1 VVARAVVHIGPI
13 KTGSTALAVYFAGA
27 TIRGL
32 LPPDI
37 IYPMGD
43 LWFGRKSGAMKHHQ
57 EISATEMT
65 EAGTPRFLNLEV
77 VDAVTRVADSLR
89 AMPGKGDKSAVF
101 IIETVTDNRPPALIQ
116 NLFTSVFDEVVFVM
130 VARRQ
135 DKAAASELA
144 QDIKSRVLRG
154 TNLDPRKREVA
165 YGLPFGEFNHLR
177 NYERWVSGPENYS
190 LVVIPY
196 LEGEQGTFAGIERFH
211 RAGRL
216 SKPIALSG
224 IEGARIHPTYSREGL
239 ETLAKLNARIKRWGF
254 VPGVRSAL
262 EKKFEEIFK
271 VYLHA
276 SNKNGIEPSGRRFKP
291 YSFTQD
297 EARWVLDQFDA
308 SNRELI
314 TRVKAGPFEK
324 DWAAW
329 ETALNQ

>member
-1 VVARAVVHIGPI
+1 
-13 KTGSTALAVYFAGA
+13 
-27 TIRGL
+27 
-32 LPPDI
+32 
-37 IYPMGD
+37 MGD

-57 EISATEMT
+57 EISATQMT
-65 EAGTPRFLNLEV
+65 EDGTPRFLIPEV
-77 VDAVTRVADSLR
+77 VDEVSRVADSLR
-89 AMPGKGDKSAVF
+89 AMPGTGDKSAVF

-116 NLFTSVFDEVVFVM
+116 ELFTSAFDEVVFVM

-154 TNLDPRKREVA
+154 TNLDPRKRAVA

-177 NYERWVSGPENYS
+177 NYERWISGPSNYS

-211 RAGRL
+211 RAGGL
-216 SKPIALSG
+216 SKPIEMSG
-224 IEGARIHPTYSREGL
+224 IEGTRIHPTYSREGL
-239 ETLAKLNARIKRWGF
+239 EALAKLNDRISRWGF
-254 VPGVRSAL
+254 VPGVRSVS
-262 EKKFEEIFK
+262 EKKFEKLFK

-276 SNKNGIEPSGRRFKP
+276 SNQNGIEPSGRRFKP

-314 TRVKAGPFEK
+314 ARVKSGPFEE
-324 DWAAW
+324 DWTKW
-329 ETALNQ
+329 EMALNQ